1 MAATQ
6 PHWLAPASDGGTRL
20 CIHVQ
25 PGAARSELAGTHG
38 DALKIR
44 IAAAAVEGAANAALI
59 EFLAGLLKRPR
70 REVTIV
76 QGERSR
82 RKIIHVRADPAT
94 VERCLG
100 KHRMTQRVG

>member
-1 MAATQ
+1 MVAAF
-6 PHWLAPASDGGTRL
+6 PPWLAPAPDGGARL

-44 IAAAAVEGAANAALI
+44 VAAAASEGAANAALI
-59 EFLAGLLKRPR
+59 EFLAGLLKLPR

-82 RKIIHVRADPAT
+82 RKIVHVRADPAA
-94 VERCLG
+94 VGRCLE
-100 KHRMTQRVG
+100 KRAPET